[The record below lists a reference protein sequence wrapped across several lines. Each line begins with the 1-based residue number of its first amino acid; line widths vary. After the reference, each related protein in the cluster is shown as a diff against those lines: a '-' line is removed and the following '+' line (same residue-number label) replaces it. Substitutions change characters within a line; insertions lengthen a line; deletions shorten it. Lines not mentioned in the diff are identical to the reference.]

1 MKLKLFL
8 IVLFIVL
15 FISSIQAA
23 DINFGGFSPN
33 LAKVLSV
40 GVLSENIERGQIVKV
55 TESGGVY
62 YVSKFTNPLG
72 DAENFATTVLA
83 FGYLNATGVTGDTR
97 PMTALWYRPAIEAAF
112 D

>member
-1 MKLKLFL
+1 MKRFL
-8 IVLFIVL
+8 IITMLFFTSL
-15 FISSIQAA
+15 AQAA
-23 DINFGGFSPN
+23 DINLGGFTPN
-33 LAKVLSV
+33 LAKILSV

-62 YVSKFTNPLG
+62 YISKFTNPLG
-72 DAENFATTVLA
+72 DADNFATTVLA

>member
-1 MKLKLFL
+1 MKKLL
-8 IVLFIVL
+8 IIIMLFIAAL
-15 FISSIQAA
+15 AQAA
-23 DINFGGFSPN
+23 GVSFGGFKPN

-40 GVLSENIERGQIVKV
+40 GVLSESIERGQIVKV

-62 YVSKFTNPLG
+62 YISKFTNPLG

-83 FGYLNATGVTGDTR
+83 FGYLNTTGVAGDTR

>member
-1 MKLKLFL
+1 MKTKLL
-8 IVLFIVL
+8 IIAMLFITVL
-15 FISSIQAA
+15 SQAA
-23 DINFGGFSPN
+23 DISFGSFSPN

-40 GVLSENIERGQIVKV
+40 GVLSENIKRGEIVQV

-72 DAENFATTVLA
+72 DADNFATTVLA